1 LMLLVMSFLCAWI
14 LLQFVLSVI
23 FCLLQHKGLTTYLYI
38 MIIMLQLW
46 VVWAPAAAARESRY
60 G

>member
-1 LMLLVMSFLCAWI
+1 MLLVMSFLCAWI

-38 MIIMLQLW
+38 IIIIIIMLQLW
-46 VVWAPAAAARESRY
+46 VV
-60 G
+60 